1 MPEPQLKASRESRM
15 LLRASLALAE
25 HRLCRQ
31 PLLHHQYSKM
41 LQKCFKNQHN
51 SKRGAMKYTLT
62 HVQLINNTTRCT
74 IYFCLLLLA
83 LQKLALPLTNRPHP

>member
-31 PLLHHQYSKM
+31 PLLHHQYSKI
-41 LQKCFKNQHN
+41 LQKPAQFKEGSHEIHP
-51 SKRGAMKYTLT
+51 YT
-62 HVQLINNTTRCT
+62 CT
-74 IYFCLLLLA
+74 A
-83 LQKLALPLTNRPHP
+83 HQ